1 VSKFTHPQGG
11 DMENLQ
17 TDLQTIIKN
26 LESKIQFQTNSRPEL
41 IKNGALKSYLI
52 PADIIIAMDIQLEW
66 LVEKLLPEK
75 AITILYGPSGIGK
88 SSFVFALIKGLFQ
101 GDFLGLKTKK
111 PPCIVYI
118 DSENP
123 APFIIGK
130 INKLNINYSELFIWS
145 YSLSPNPPI
154 PLDAQDYGIYHQ
166 IPSGALIVFDTLKS
180 LHSSDENSSK
190 DMGVIF
196 ERLKQLRKDKTLLII
211 HHTNKSNAYGVSSF
225 RGSSF
230 IKDSADHF
238 LKLEEDEEGL
248 LTLSTEKSRFAQFS
262 LSLFFDQDTELFEV
276 VDNLETVTLLKLQTT
291 LKRKGPLHFSKLF
304 EIARENLNIKSKAIF
319 SNLLKTGIKKGL
331 WRAKR
336 VDKRVMYEA
345 VEKTPE
351 KPVVVEANI
360 NEENIKRVSTTT
372 PIFSW

>member
-1 VSKFTHPQGG
+1 
-11 DMENLQ
+11 MENLQ

-26 LESKIQFQTNSRPEL
+26 LESKIQFQTDSQPEL

-52 PADIIIAMDIQLEW
+52 PADIISAMDIQLEW

-211 HHTNKSNAYGVSSF
+211 HHTNKLNAYGVSSF

-262 LSLFFDQDTELFEV
+262 LSLFFDQDSELFEI
-276 VDNLETVTLLKLQTT
+276 VDSLETIALLKLQAI
-291 LKRKGPLHFSKLF
+291 LKKKGPLHFTKLF
-304 EIARENLNIKSKAIF
+304 EMAREISNIKSKTTF
-319 SNLLKTGIKKGL
+319 SNLLKLGL
-331 WRAKR
+331 KRGLLRARK
-336 VDKRVMYEA
+336 VDKRVVYEA
-345 VEKTPE
+345 VENTSKNS
-351 KPVVVEANI
+351 VVIEANI
-360 NEENIKRVSTTT
+360 NEEDVKKVFTIT